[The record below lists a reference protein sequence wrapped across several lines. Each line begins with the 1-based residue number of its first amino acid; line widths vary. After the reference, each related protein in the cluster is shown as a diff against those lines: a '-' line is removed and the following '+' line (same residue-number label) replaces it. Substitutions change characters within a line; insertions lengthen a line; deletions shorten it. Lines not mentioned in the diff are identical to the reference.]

1 MNQGDTEILKGLV
14 AQRHRICA
22 IEESDTVVINSC
34 AVLGFT
40 ERKILK
46 KIMEFR
52 AQGKKVLVAGCLSAY
67 APEKVIEAGADSILT
82 PHELSL
88 VNHRLDSSEII
99 ENREK
104 TRNEYPKIRYEG
116 SSIAIIPIAEGCLG
130 RCSYCAT
137 RLARGRLRSFPQ
149 ETIVSEVSEAIA
161 QGYREIQL
169 TAQDT
174 GVYGYGGRDRLPQLL
189 HKVVNLD
196 GDFRVRVGM
205 MNPTFALKI
214 LDELVEIY
222 KNRKIYKFLHLP
234 VQSGDNTVLKHM
246 RRGYS
251 VEDFREIVRTFR
263 DNFRRFSIS
272 TDIIAGYPVEN
283 SASFEATLS
292 LIEEIKPEIIN
303 ITRFSPREGTEAA
316 DLEDIHDYIKKE
328 RSRRLSEMM
337 KRIGYENNKRFIGK
351 RLKVLITK
359 PGKNNTLLARS
370 DSYNLV
376 VVKEGKIGEF
386 REITVK
392 TAKSTYMIA

>member
-1 MNQGDTEILKGLV
+1 M
-14 AQRHRICA
+14 
-22 IEESDTVVINSC
+22 
-34 AVLGFT
+34 
-40 ERKILK
+40 
-46 KIMEFR
+46 
-52 AQGKKVLVAGCLSAY
+52 LVAGCLSAY

-82 PHELSL
+82 PHEIFL

-99 ENREK
+99 ESREK
-104 TRNEYPKIRYEG
+104 ARNEYPKIRYEN

-137 RLARGRLRSFPQ
+137 RLARGSLRSFPQ
-149 ETIVSEVSEAIA
+149 KTIVSEVSEAIA

-174 GVYGYGGRDRLPQLL
+174 GAYGYDGRDDRLPQLL
-189 HKVVNLD
+189 HKIVNLD

-205 MNPTFALKI
+205 MNPAFALKI

-251 VEDFREIVRTFR
+251 VEDFREIVKTFR

-272 TDIIAGYPVEN
+272 TDIIAGYPVED
-283 SASFEATLS
+283 SASFGETMG

-316 DLEDIHDYIKKE
+316 ELEGLHDYIKKE
-328 RSRRLSEMM
+328 RSRRLSELM
-337 KRIGYENNKRFIGK
+337 KKIGYEKNKRFIGK

-370 DSYNLV
+370 GFYTQV
-376 VVKEGKIGEF
+376 VVREGKIGEF
-386 REITVK
+386 REVTVK
-392 TAKSTYMIA
+392 TAKSTYLVA